1 VCEVLSE
8 ILTGATLEAKPKD
21 NDSVELFLDS
31 VNNGHKFRPINV
43 GFGYSYVLPVIVAA
57 LLAKKGSILIV
68 ENPEAHLH
76 PGAQSRLAKFL
87 IEVSIKNNI
96 QLLIETH
103 SDHVVNG
110 LRIAMKQK
118 LNDLSPNDAEII
130 FFSHDDI
137 NTNSSVEIIKC
148 DRFGELSDYPDDFLD
163 EWTKQLV
170 TLV

>member
-1 VCEVLSE
+1 M
-8 ILTGATLEAKPKD
+8 
-21 NDSVELFLDS
+21 F
-31 VNNGHKFRPINV
+31 
-43 GFGYSYVLPVIVAA
+43 Y
-57 LLAKKGSILIV
+57 LLLLQLCLQKGSILIV

-130 FFSHDDI
+130 FF
-137 NTNSSVEIIKC
+137 
-148 DRFGELSDYPDDFLD
+148 LS
-163 EWTKQLV
+163 
-170 TLV
+170 